1 MQGSRLHSF
10 KEDNFIGD
18 QKFRK
23 VISRSDKTRGRLYTL
38 GIEAENITAR
48 RNGVLANLLISAPV
62 FQPRKTSFDVAAA
75 VPRSRYSST
84 FIRRNFH
91 GL

>member
-10 KEDNFIGD
+10 EEDNFIGD

-38 GIEAENITAR
+38 GVEAENIT
-48 RNGVLANLLISAPV
+48 VLANLLISAPV